1 MFFSV
6 DDETLIMVAGRFG
19 GEDALKIVEILKEV
33 DEITDIEIASKT
45 EVELNS
51 VRRILYKL
59 YDHSIVGLRRVRD
72 EDTGWFVFHWR
83 LQPDQIE
90 GFILNQKR
98 RILDKLESRLEY
110 EKSHDF
116 FYCNTP
122 GCKKVPFEDAVD
134 LVFQCP
140 TCNKSLMHFN
150 KDDLVE
156 ALTNKIEQ
164 IRKEL
169 SE

>member
-1 MFFSV
+1 
-6 DDETLIMVAGRFG
+6 MVAGRFG

-45 EVELNS
+45 GVELNS

-98 RILDKLESRLEY
+98 RILEKLESRLEY

-122 GCKKVPFEDAVD
+122 GCKKVPFEGAVD

-150 KDDLVE
+150 NDDVVE

-169 SE
+169 NE